1 MGTYLDNAATSYP
14 KPNVVINTISNFMK
28 NIGATAG
35 RGAYKSAITADRL
48 IFDCRNNICKLFNGK
63 DPSKVIFTYNI
74 TDSLNIL
81 INGILNPGDHVITS
95 SLEHNSVWRP
105 LKTLQR
111 DKNIQISQV
120 PCTSKGITNPKDVEK
135 LIREN
140 TKFIVFTHASNVLGT
155 IQPIREIGALAK
167 KHNIIFLVDSA
178 QTAGAYPIDVQ
189 KDNIDIL
196 AFTGHKS
203 LFGPTGTGG
212 FLLNCATNIRPL
224 KSGGTGEDSK
234 NPYQPDFY
242 PNKFEAGTLNV
253 AGIVGL
259 GEGIK
264 YISNL
269 GVENIR
275 AKEDEVI
282 EYALK
287 RLEEIPKICIYGPKD
302 PQKIVGVISFNIKG
316 ISGEEIAFK
325 LDQEYDIMI
334 RVGFHC
340 APTAHRIMG
349 TYEIGAMRI
358 GIGYFNTKKDIDI
371 LTDALKNIVKS
382 YKL

>member
-1 MGTYLDNAATSYP
+1 LGTYLDNAATSYP
-14 KPNVVINTISNFMK
+14 KPDVVIDTISKFMK

-48 IFDCRNNICKLFNGK
+48 IFDCRSNICKLFNGK

-74 TDSLNIL
+74 TDSLNTL
-81 INGILNPGDHVITS
+81 INGILNSGDHVITS

-105 LKTLQR
+105 LKILER
-111 DKNIQISQV
+111 DKNVQISKT
-120 PCTSKGITNPKDVEK
+120 PCSPEGITDPKEIEK

-140 TKFIVFTHASNVLGT
+140 TKLIVFTHASNVLGT
-155 IQPIREIGALAK
+155 IQPIREIGAIAK

-189 KDNIDIL
+189 RDNIDIL

-212 FLLNCATNIRPL
+212 FLLNCDINLRPL

-234 NPYQPDFY
+234 NPYQPDFL

-264 YISNL
+264 YISNI

-275 AKEDEVI
+275 AKEDKII
-282 EYALK
+282 EYALE
-287 RLEEIPKICIYGPKD
+287 RLKEVPSIHIYGPED
-302 PQKIVGVISFNIKG
+302 PSKIVGVISFNIKD
-316 ISGEEIAFK
+316 IPGEEIAFK

-340 APTAHRIMG
+340 APTAHKVMG

-371 LTDALKNIVKS
+371 LVSALKNIVDS
-382 YKL
+382 YL

>member
-14 KPNVVINTISNFMK
+14 KPDVVIDTISKFMK

-48 IFDCRNNICKLFNGK
+48 IFDCRSNICKLFNGK

-74 TDSLNIL
+74 TDSLNTL
-81 INGILNPGDHVITS
+81 INGILNSGDHVITS

-105 LKTLQR
+105 LKILER
-111 DKNIQISQV
+111 DKNVQISKT
-120 PCTSKGITNPKDVEK
+120 PCSPEGITDPKEIQK

-140 TKFIVFTHASNVLGT
+140 TKLIVFTHASNVLGT
-155 IQPIREIGALAK
+155 IQPIREIGAIAK

-189 KDNIDIL
+189 RDNIDIL

-212 FLLNCATNIRPL
+212 FLLNCDINLRPL

-234 NPYQPDFY
+234 NPYQPDFL

-264 YISNL
+264 YISNI

-275 AKEDEVI
+275 AKEDKII
-282 EYALK
+282 EYALE
-287 RLEEIPKICIYGPKD
+287 RLKEVPSIHIYGPED
-302 PQKIVGVISFNIKG
+302 PQK
-316 ISGEEIAFK
+316 
-325 LDQEYDIMI
+325 
-334 RVGFHC
+334 
-340 APTAHRIMG
+340 
-349 TYEIGAMRI
+349 
-358 GIGYFNTKKDIDI
+358 
-371 LTDALKNIVKS
+371 
-382 YKL
+382 

>member
-1 MGTYLDNAATSYP
+1 MGVYLDNAATSYP
-14 KPNVVINTISNFMK
+14 KPDIVIDKISDFMK

-35 RGAYKSAITADRL
+35 RGAYKSAIAADRL
-48 IFDCRNNICKLFNGK
+48 IFDCRNNLCKLFNGK
-63 DPSKVIFTYNI
+63 DPSRVIFTYNI
-74 TDSLNIL
+74 TDSLNII
-81 INGILNPGDHVITS
+81 INGILKPGDHVITS

-105 LKTLQR
+105 LNILKR
-111 DKNIQISQV
+111 DRNVEISQT
-120 PCTSKGITNPKDVEK
+120 PCTSEGITKPEEVEK

-140 TKFIVFTHASNVLGT
+140 TRLIVFTHASNVLGT

-167 KHNIIFLVDSA
+167 KHNIPFLVDSA

-212 FLLNCATNIRPL
+212 FLLNCSSNIKPL
-224 KSGGTGEDSK
+224 KSGGTGVDSK
-234 NPYQPDFY
+234 NPYQPDFF
-242 PNKFEAGTLNV
+242 PNKFEPGTLNV

-259 GEGIK
+259 GEAIK

-275 AKEDEVI
+275 AKEDEII

-287 RLEEIPKICIYGPKD
+287 KLIQVPGICIYGPRD
-302 PQKIVGVISFNIKG
+302 PKKIVGVISFNIKG
-316 ISGEEIAFK
+316 MSGEEIAFK
-325 LDQEYDIMI
+325 LDQEYDIML

-340 APTAHRIMG
+340 APTAHKVMG
-349 TYEIGAMRI
+349 TYETGAMRI
-358 GIGYFNTKKDIDI
+358 SIGYFNTKKDIDI
-371 LTDALKNIVKS
+371 LTAALKDIVKIFN
-382 YKL
+382 

>member
-14 KPNVVINTISNFMK
+14 KPDVVIDTISKFMK

-48 IFDCRNNICKLFNGK
+48 IFDCRSNICKLFNGK

-74 TDSLNIL
+74 TDSLNTL
-81 INGILNPGDHVITS
+81 INGILNSGDHVITS

-105 LKTLQR
+105 LKILER
-111 DKNIQISQV
+111 DKNVQISKT
-120 PCTSKGITNPKDVEK
+120 PCSPEGITDPKEIEK

-140 TKFIVFTHASNVLGT
+140 TKLIVFTHASNVLGT
-155 IQPIREIGALAK
+155 IQPIREIGAIAK

-189 KDNIDIL
+189 RDNIDIL

-212 FLLNCATNIRPL
+212 FLLNCDINLRPL

-234 NPYQPDFY
+234 NPYQPDFL

-264 YISNL
+264 YISNI

-275 AKEDEVI
+275 AKEDKII
-282 EYALK
+282 EYALE
-287 RLEEIPKICIYGPKD
+287 RLKEVPSIHIYGPED
-302 PQKIVGVISFNIKG
+302 PQKIVGVISFNIKD
-316 ISGEEIAFK
+316 IPGEEIAFK

-340 APTAHRIMG
+340 APTAHKVMG

-371 LTDALKNIVKS
+371 LVSALKNIVDS
-382 YKL
+382 YL

>member
-14 KPNVVINTISNFMK
+14 KPDIVIDTISEFMK

-35 RGAYKSAITADRL
+35 RGAYKSAIAADRL

-74 TDSLNIL
+74 TDSLNVL
-81 INGILNPGDHVITS
+81 INGILNSGDHVITS

-105 LKTLQR
+105 LKILER
-111 DKNIQISQV
+111 DKHIEISQV
-120 PCTSKGITNPKDVEK
+120 PCTSEGITNPEDVEK
-135 LIREN
+135 LIKGN
-140 TKFIVFTHASNVLGT
+140 TKLIVFTHASNVLGT

-167 KHNIIFLVDSA
+167 KHKIPFLIDSA
-178 QTAGAYPIDVQ
+178 QTAGAYSIDVQ
-189 KDNIDIL
+189 RDNIDIL

-212 FLLNCATNIRPL
+212 FLLNCDINIRPL

-234 NPYQPDFY
+234 NPYQPNFC

-253 AGIVGL
+253 PGIVGL

-269 GVENIR
+269 GVEKIR
-275 AKEDEVI
+275 SGEDKII

-287 RLEEIPKICIYGPKD
+287 KLEEIPGIHIYGPKD
-302 PQKIVGVISFNIKG
+302 PQKIVGVISFNIKNM
-316 ISGEEIAFK
+316 SGEEIAFK
-325 LDQEYDIMI
+325 LDQEYDVMI

-340 APTAHRIMG
+340 APTAHKVMG

-358 GIGYFNTKKDIDI
+358 GIGYFNTKHDIDI
-371 LTDALKNIVKS
+371 LIDALKNIVKS
-382 YKL
+382 YKS